1 MTSKDAMYK
10 LAMFVKEKRG
20 VLPVKDI
27 LRRHLKVGNPFLSDV
42 PPELYDAVIL
52 DLQGAIGNKVMGY
65 AHNSTIAP
73 LPTPERKTQM
83 PPQMRAPYGG
93 VPEVDTTAQQV
104 ESLTMKA
111 LQVNRTIET
120 REDAIAAVK
129 ELQEKWDL
137 VDDNAVLKQ
146 LMEKMEERHGEEF
159 NAFFEATIR
168 QVMVGTGLSQVKIDT
183 SAVLLTL
190 AQAAP
195 VRVREEPGFLVYE
208 LVEDVDA

>member
-1 MTSKDAMYK
+1 MTFDELLAVAVKAKDKHGVSKAKAVIQKYGNKLKDVAPADYDK
-10 LAMFVKEKRG
+10 LADE
-20 VLPVKDI
+20 
-27 LRRHLKVGNPFLSDV
+27 LR
-42 PPELYDAVIL
+42 A
-52 DLQGAIGNKVMGY
+52 M
-65 AHNSTIAP
+65 
-73 LPTPERKTQM
+73 TPERKTQM

-93 VPEVDTTAQQV
+93 VPEVDTTSQQV

-111 LQVNRTIET
+111 IQVNRTIET

>member
-1 MTSKDAMYK
+1 MTFDELLAVAVKAKDKHGVSKAKAVIQKYGNKLKDVAPADYDK
-10 LAMFVKEKRG
+10 LADE
-20 VLPVKDI
+20 
-27 LRRHLKVGNPFLSDV
+27 LR
-42 PPELYDAVIL
+42 A
-52 DLQGAIGNKVMGY
+52 M
-65 AHNSTIAP
+65 
-73 LPTPERKTQM
+73 TPERKTQM

-93 VPEVDTTAQQV
+93 VPEVDTTSQQV
-104 ESLTMKA
+104 ESLTTKA